1 MMTRSAEAEAQLSHQ
16 HALGGW
22 IKESHRYWGLEAF
35 SFPSGPLDFRDF
47 VTHPPT
53 MAAPQK
59 RLRGSCDAIATHLRN
74 VARIPLL
81 RQEEEITLA
90 RQVQALRRLQD

>member
-1 MMTRSAEAEAQLSHQ
+1 MAERSARLEGVIRE
-16 HALGGW
+16 G
-22 IKESHRYWGLEAF
+22 HRWWGLQSF
-35 SFPSGPLDFRDF
+35 SFSSGPLDFRDF
-47 VTHPPT
+47 VTPPPP

-81 RQEEEITLA
+81 RQEVEISLA
-90 RQVQALRRLQD
+90 R